1 MLRWYLSIFVIGV
14 DPGKKLKKTIQH
26 VVKLFNTFSNY
37 STRFNKLFSI
47 ELSFSTVHNYSTP
60 HSTHY
65 STPHSTLYSTLNKTV
80 NSDPNGRKP
89 RLNRIYRNFLGP
101 VRTDTL
107 IYNEILYND
116 RIDVVYPNT
125 PGCRTNGRT
134 IGFSQLDALGEALGV
149 QTFEARKQNKK

>member
-1 MLRWYLSIFVIGV
+1 MVITSAASLSNKTVFQAFDLPLSVSIFVIGV

-47 ELSFSTVHNYSTP
+47 EFSFNTVHNYSTP

-89 RLNRIYRNFLGP
+89 LLNRIYRNFL
-101 VRTDTL
+101 
-107 IYNEILYND
+107 
-116 RIDVVYPNT
+116 
-125 PGCRTNGRT
+125 
-134 IGFSQLDALGEALGV
+134 
-149 QTFEARKQNKK
+149 QTQNYE